1 MQYVSMP
8 HINRSYLNHNSK
20 MSKTDILH
28 SEKDAQWKQLQLM
41 SLWGKKGLK
50 KRMFAKQRKQEE
62 DCS

>member
-1 MQYVSMP
+1 
-8 HINRSYLNHNSK
+8 

-41 SLWGKKGLK
+41 SLWGEKGLK